1 MTLYNQIKMGGVSS
15 YETPLVKTLEF
26 LSEGLLCV
34 SGEFNLG
41 GGGAYGEG
49 DINDNGEY

>member
-34 SGEFNLG
+34 SF
-41 GGGAYGEG
+41 G
-49 DINDNGEY
+49 DANQAGKELTEDNEWNM

>member
-1 MTLYNQIKMGGVSS
+1 MSNRQFVLGVAESA
-15 YETPLVKTLEF
+15 YVTPSASVIDCLN
-26 LSEGLLCV
+26 EGLLCQ
-34 SGEFNLG
+34 SGDFTLG

>member
-1 MTLYNQIKMGGVSS
+1 MKKHNQKHLEGVS
-15 YETPLVKTLEF
+15 YEAPSANMLDI
-26 LSEGLLCV
+26 LSEGLLCQ
-34 SGEFNLG
+34 SGDFTLG